1 MCAPLLAAIPLAAT
15 LGSALGTSA
24 AAGGLI
30 IAGVAASGAAA
41 AVSFKAQSDAV
52 SSQNDYQKYQY
63 EQTQRLANENL
74 LLQYKQIGLR
84 QGEERVAM
92 SQQIQQIQREG
103 YAALGEAAVQSA
115 DSGVYGNSVDAL
127 MSDFRRQQSESTSN
141 AELNYLMR
149 SRQINMEMKGMAGQ
163 AEGQVI
169 RSMPQYAADPSIL
182 SPILQTMGGAF
193 GMMGSLAGPGFR
205 STDGLG
211 AAAAQSPSVSSR
223 FGTTQFTARGS
234 WGNSGASAGS
244 SYTTPFMFPRA

>member
-1 MCAPLLAAIPLAAT
+1 M
-15 LGSALGTSA
+15 LGTSLGTTA

-41 AVSFKAQSDAV
+41 GLSYYAQDQQSK
-52 SSQNDYQKYQY
+52 SSNDFQKYQY

-103 YAALGEAAVQSA
+103 YSALGEAAVQSA

-169 RSMPQYAADPSIL
+169 RSLPQYSAAPSIF
-182 SPILQTMGGAF
+182 SPILQTMGSAF
-193 GMMGSLAGPGFR
+193 GMMGNLAGPGFKNEAG
-205 STDGLG
+205 SGGG
-211 AAAAQSPSVSSR
+211 AQTAMSPSSQAR
-223 FGTTQFTARGS
+223 FGQTQFTARGS
-234 WGNSGASAGS
+234 WGNSGTSAGS
-244 SYTTPFMFPRA
+244 SYTNPFMLPT